1 MIKKYRLYFTF
12 TYIIKSKI
20 LIKYIILNILKNYLF
35 IKNAKYIYYFLFKSF
50 N

>member
-1 MIKKYRLYFTF
+1 MIKKHYLYFIF
-12 TYIIKSKI
+12 IYIIKLKI

-35 IKNAKYIYYFLFKSF
+35 IKDVKYIYYFLFKFF